1 MKEAAENKADL
12 QRKAEEHTEG
22 KGSQSPNVISVA
34 SNPKPPGTS
43 QEGKVTNQR
52 CFIKPVTALGT

>member
-34 SNPKPPGTS
+34 SNQKPPGTS
-43 QEGKVTNQR
+43 QEGKVMNQR
-52 CFIKPVTALGT
+52 CFIKPATAVGT